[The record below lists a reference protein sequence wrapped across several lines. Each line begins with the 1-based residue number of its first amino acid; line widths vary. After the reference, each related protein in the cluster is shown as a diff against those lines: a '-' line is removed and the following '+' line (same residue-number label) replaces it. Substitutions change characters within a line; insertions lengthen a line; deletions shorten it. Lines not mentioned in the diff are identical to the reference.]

1 MRLVRQPV
9 SNRTQFLDCE
19 QRAKWHF
26 ARNWDILQVIY
37 YELCSFCRILLENVR
52 RFLILIIIKMY
63 VQNNERLP
71 HDGCC
76 GCLCSAQP
84 KSALLL
90 KGPILELYLI
100 DIISNEKFLFLF
112 KNQPRLC
119 RDSKLKILSAITKHQ
134 SIVFSKLKISPQPK
148 DTRNTKGNRP
158 VFTNLLTVFSLFWSN
173 LTSQTIMIELPS
185 KLSYLI
191 LCK

>member
-119 RDSKLKILSAITKHQ
+119 RESKLKILSAITNQ
-134 SIVFSKLKISPQPK
+134 QYFQNSKYHRSPKIHE
-148 DTRNTKGNRP
+148 TRKVTGR
-158 VFTNLLTVFSLFWSN
+158 FL
-173 LTSQTIMIELPS
+173 QI
-185 KLSYLI
+185 Y
-191 LCK
+191 